1 MVHVVEDGGEH
12 QLPVTDSAI
21 KSVHH
26 HLLLVLLLPLHLD
39 KYRPLLLPPLIALV
53 ITSQQSHHWTIVSPE
68 PPSFLANSLD
78 N

>member
-12 QLPVTDSAI
+12 QLPVTDSA

-53 ITSQQSHHWTIVSPE
+53 ITSQHSNHWPIVSPE

>member
-12 QLPVTDSAI
+12 QLPVTDSA

-26 HLLLVLLLPLHLD
+26 HLLLVLLLPLYLD

-53 ITSQQSHHWTIVSPE
+53 ITSQQSHHWPIVSPE

>member
-53 ITSQQSHHWTIVSPE
+53 ITSQQSNHWPIVSPE